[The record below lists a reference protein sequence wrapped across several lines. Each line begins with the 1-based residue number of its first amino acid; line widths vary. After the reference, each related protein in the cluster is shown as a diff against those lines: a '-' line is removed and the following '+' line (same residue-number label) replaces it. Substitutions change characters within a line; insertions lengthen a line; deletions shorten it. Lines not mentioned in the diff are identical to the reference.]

1 MLAAGYTIP
10 GPRKAPFIM
19 GRTTQD
25 LNAAEAIGQF
35 FGLMPLPE
43 PPKTR

>member
-1 MLAAGYTIP
+1 
-10 GPRKAPFIM
+10 M

-35 FGLMPLPE
+35 FGLISLPE